1 VGKFIGRSVVSHLI
15 YSWLTGVSNFS
26 RLKCLAL
33 TAKAVGFFEVWIGT
47 PAVAAVRPMQ
57 RLRMSA
63 NAYFI
68 ADHVTLAPSL
78 CAQG

>member
-1 VGKFIGRSVVSHLI
+1 MMFQTL
-15 YSWLTGVSNFS
+15 LGVSSFS
-26 RLKCLAL
+26 RFEYFAL
-33 TAKAVGFFEVWIGT
+33 TAKTVGFFEVWIGT

-68 ADHVTLAPSL
+68 ADHVTLARSV

>member
-1 VGKFIGRSVVSHLI
+1 MFQTL
-15 YSWLTGVSNFS
+15 LGVSSFS
-26 RLKCLAL
+26 RFEYFAL
-33 TAKAVGFFEVWIGT
+33 TAKTVGFFEVWIGT

-68 ADHVTLAPSL
+68 ADHVTLARSV

>member
-1 VGKFIGRSVVSHLI
+1 MMFQTL
-15 YSWLTGVSNFS
+15 LGVSSFS
-26 RLKCLAL
+26 HFKCLAL

-57 RLRMSA
+57 RLRVSA

-78 CAQG
+78 CARG